1 MSVKIELDKE
11 GKREIAKAFGVTVA
25 NVGLALLYK
34 RNSPQSE
41 RIRQMALQKGGR
53 MVDVKVTVRE
63 IKNPL
68 KTIKILDKYGKTKI
82 SKEI

>member
-63 IKNPL
+63 IKKPA
-68 KTIKILDKYGKTKI
+68 KMVKILDKYGKTKI
-82 SKEI
+82 FKEI

>member
-63 IKNPL
+63 IKKPL